1 MTDQR
6 SDRED
11 WRALAAEYALRLPEG
26 EDRLRAER
34 LMSSDRE
41 FVAEVARWRGRLEPL
56 VDELDPAVPPP
67 DLWKRIERAIGGGG
81 DNVVTLRRQVTTWR
95 AATAAISALAAS
107 LAVVLLIPRQ
117 AIAPTPPAE
126 VRPASAPMVA
136 MLDDNSKE
144 MKAVATWDPAASQ
157 LVLAVVGDMPADPLH
172 SHELWVIPSDGKP
185 RSLGTMPASKQ
196 AHMELADALAGL
208 LQQGA
213 TIAISVEPPGG
224 SPRGSPTGPVVAS
237 GALTR
242 T

>member
-1 MTDQR
+1 MTDKR
-6 SDRED
+6 PDVDD
-11 WRALAAEYALRLPEG
+11 WLALAAEYALRLPDG
-26 EDRLRAER
+26 EDRIRAER
-34 LMSSDRE
+34 LMSSDPD
-41 FVAEVARWRGRLEPL
+41 FAAEVARWRGRLEPL
-56 VDELDPAVPPP
+56 ADELESTAPSR
-67 DLWKRIERAIGGGG
+67 DLWGRIEQLIGGSS
-81 DNVVTLRRQVTTWR
+81 DNVVRLRRQVTTWR

-117 AIAPTPPAE
+117 AIAPPPTVA
-126 VRPASAPMVA
+126 VRPAAAPMVA
-136 MLDDNSKE
+136 MLGDERQN
-144 MKAVATWDPAASQ
+144 MKVVATYNPSASE
-157 LVLAVVGDMPADPLH
+157 LVLAVVGDMPADPRH

-196 AHMELADALAGL
+196 AHMALAEALAGL

-224 SPRGSPTGPVVAS
+224 SPQGSPTGPVVAS

>member
-1 MTDQR
+1 MTDKR
-6 SDRED
+6 SGPED
-11 WRALAAEYALRLPEG
+11 WMALAAEYALRLPDG

-34 LMSSDRE
+34 LMSSDPA
-41 FVAEVARWRGRLEPL
+41 FAAEVARWRGRLEPL
-56 VDELDPAVPPP
+56 ADEVEPAAVPR
-67 DLWKRIERAIGGGG
+67 DLWNRIDQAIGGRG
-81 DNVVTLRRQVTTWR
+81 DNVVRLRRQVTTWR

-117 AIAPTPPAE
+117 AIAPAPTTE
-126 VRPASAPMVA
+126 LRPTSAPMVA
-136 MLDDNSKE
+136 MLGDEGRN
-144 MKAVATWDPAASQ
+144 MKVVATYNPSASE
-157 LVLAVVGDMPADPLH
+157 LVLAVVGDMPADPRH

-196 AHMELADALAGL
+196 MHMELADALAGL

-224 SPRGSPTGPVVAS
+224 SPQGSPTGPVVAS

>member
-1 MTDQR
+1 MTDKR
-6 SDRED
+6 SDTED
-11 WRALAAEYALRLPEG
+11 WMALAAEYALRLPDG
-26 EDRLRAER
+26 EDRRRAER
-34 LMSSDRE
+34 LMSSDPG
-41 FVAEVARWRGRLEPL
+41 FAAEVARWRGRFAPL
-56 VDELDPAVPPP
+56 VDELESTAPPQG
-67 DLWKRIERAIGGGG
+67 LWGHIEQVIGGPS
-81 DNVVTLRRQVTTWR
+81 DNVVKLRRQVTTWR

-107 LAVVLLIPRQ
+107 LAVVLLLPPQ
-117 AIAPTPPAE
+117 TTAPTPTEE

-136 MLDDNSKE
+136 MLGDDRKA
-144 MKAVATWDPAASQ
+144 MKVVATWDPAASQ

-196 AHMELADALAGL
+196 AHMALAEALAEL

-224 SPRGSPTGPVVAS
+224 SPHGSPTGPVVAS
-237 GALTR
+237 GALTP